1 MDKLTVSIVNYNGG
15 QFIIDCLNLVKLL
28 SNEVSLKVYVVD
40 NASKDGSIEK
50 IQENFPEVET
60 IINKENLGFGKSQ
73 NLVLK
78 KTKDEYILILN
89 PDVEIKKGVL
99 KKLLEYL
106 ESHKNIGV
114 ITPKIILQ
122 NGELD
127 LAAHRGFPTPLASF
141 LYTFFKNDSLY
152 HLTQR
157 DMNEIHEVD
166 SISGAFFLTRKD
178 VLASVGY
185 FDEDFFMYGED
196 IDLCFRIKEA
206 GYKVVYYP
214 EVEVIHH
221 KGISSGLK
229 KDTQK
234 MTTADKETKMRS
246 VDAFYEAMKIFYRKH
261 YEKNYAAIVNWLVY
275 LGINLKWMQEKRK
288 LVV

>member
-275 LGINLKWMQEKRK
+275 LGINLKWMQAKRK